1 MLARAMQ
8 DYGIMHNISSPSQTN
23 SIILV
28 AEGALESTRQL
39 SEMRAA
45 SPALVPLLRIMRNQ
59 APNSM
64 QGGGT
69 RRQPLR
75 AGPLPNLPAIDF
87 SAGPQSPATP
97 SQMPRR

>member
-1 MLARAMQ
+1 MQ

-28 AEGALESTRQL
+28 AEGALEGTRQL

-45 SPALVPLLRIMRNQ
+45 LPALVPLLRIMRNQ
-59 APNSM
+59 APTSM

-75 AGPLPNLPAIDF
+75 PGPLPNLPAIDF
-87 SAGPQSPATP
+87 SAGPQSLATP